1 MSKIVFKP
9 NDSGAGTFTFIS
21 PATNTNQTLNLPDES
36 GTLGTV
42 DGFTNIL
49 QEVLENSTGNST
61 TTRQTVLTGP
71 VDSEGRADFL
81 QSGFGSVSTFGISS
95 SEPLEITFGDGFNAG
110 EQRNIGVSIENN
122 LTWSE
127 LPDNEEKVFLF
138 IQIDNGTVSTFH
150 ETSAPEYAQ
159 ARPSNPS
166 TGDTFYPIDHRHR
179 MERYDG
185 TSWDNSVLRICVG
198 ECATS
203 GGSVVDLRSYAYQ
216 GKYRWI
222 EQDGDV
228 NHSSSN
234 NYGPFK
240 HYLGVDGSQIK
251 TSGEFRYKNATSGY
265 DVGDSLATPF
275 LLFDNDNSDAILVA
289 FENLKETTEFLIII
303 NNTPN
308 LVSKTGGGNSNS
320 TNDTTL
326 TIDFERKF

>member
-198 ECATS
+198 QCATD
-203 GGSVVDLRSYAYQ
+203 GASVVDLRSYAYQ
-216 GKYRWI
+216 GKAI
-222 EQDGDV
+222 V
-228 NHSSSN
+228 P
-234 NYGPFK
+234 GPFP
-240 HYLGVDGSQIK
+240 GVKVTYAHNIGVQGNKVDFQTWLVNEIADGGFSPGEKIK
-251 TSGEFRYKNATSGY
+251 VPHGDNGQSRRFMSFFPEDRNSVSWTRGSSGTLIGSNKSG
-265 DVGDSLATPF
+265 GDNIFPDTPEW
-275 LLFDNDNSDAILVA
+275 SSELVA
-289 FENLKETTEFLIII
+289 WRTF
-303 NNTPN
+303 
-308 LVSKTGGGNSNS
+308 
-320 TNDTTL
+320 
-326 TIDFERKF
+326 